1 MNEVPVGIWQFGQR
15 SLDQFTY
22 DPNWLQARHKR
33 PLSLSMPTRSRPY
46 RGQVVSSFFDNLL
59 PELPSLRDRLADRL
73 NTGSSAGDL
82 LSELGRD
89 CAGAVQLFPEGMA
102 RNGEPRVS
110 GVPLKASYLERFLKV
125 VPRSPILRCL
135 RQHFRVAL
143 AGTSEKTALLYYQDQ
158 WRFPTHSTATTH
170 IFKLGPST
178 ENEWLCHLILRA
190 YGVACARAKLVPVG
204 DMLALA
210 VERFDRRWCAQGMR
224 LLRVPVEDV
233 CQALGIAAEN
243 KYSVTIKQVLDLLLG
258 SSQGQRDRE
267 EFLRR
272 QILFWML
279 GACDGHAKNFSLFL
293 EAHGRFHLAPCYD
306 VVSHYPEPGKM
317 AMAVGGEH
325 EWARIERKHWLATA
339 RQCRLQNQ
347 LPAVIRQLVDRTP
360 EAIETV
366 RSQLPPNFP
375 AEPILSR
382 LQEAAS
388 RLSH

>member
-1 MNEVPVGIWQFGQR
+1 M
-15 SLDQFTY
+15 
-22 DPNWLQARHKR
+22 
-33 PLSLSMPTRSRPY
+33 
-46 RGQVVSSFFDNLL
+46 
-59 PELPSLRDRLADRL
+59 
-73 NTGSSAGDL
+73 
-82 LSELGRD
+82 
-89 CAGAVQLFPEGMA
+89 
-102 RNGEPRVS
+102 
-110 GVPLKASYLERFLKV
+110 

-233 CQALGIAAEN
+233 CQALGIAAER
-243 KYSVTIKQVLDLLLG
+243 KYEVTIKQVLDLLLG

-306 VVSHYPEPGKM
+306 VVSHYPDPGKM

-325 EWARIERKHWLATA
+325 EWARIDRKHWLATA

-347 LPAVIRQLVDRTP
+347 LPGIVRQLVDRTP
-360 EAIETV
+360 EAIATV
-366 RSQLPPNFP
+366 RAQLPPNFP
-375 AEPILSR
+375 AEPILER
-382 LQEAAS
+382 LQAAAA